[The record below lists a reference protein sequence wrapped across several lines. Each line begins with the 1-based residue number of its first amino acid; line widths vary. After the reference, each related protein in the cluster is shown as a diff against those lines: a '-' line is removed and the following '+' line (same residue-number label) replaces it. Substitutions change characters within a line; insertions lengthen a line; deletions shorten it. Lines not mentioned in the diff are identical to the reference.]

1 MKTRARLAGLLL
13 ILAMLLSACG
23 EQRREAEP
31 NIIDDK
37 YRNWYEVFVYSYY
50 DSDGDRTGDLAGLAE
65 KLDYISGLGMN
76 GIWLM
81 PIMPSPSYHKY
92 DVTDYYDIDPQYGTL
107 EDFSA
112 MLEKAHSLGID
123 VIIDLVVNHTS
134 SEHPWFT
141 SAKSDE
147 NSEYRDWYNWSDTQ
161 QDGYAKAG
169 DAYYE
174 CRFVNTMPD
183 LNLDNPEVRAE
194 IENILRFWLED
205 MGVDGFR
212 LDAVTSYYTG
222 NTEKNKEFLSWLG
235 DTARSIKPDCYIVGE
250 AWTDLYEIADYCE
263 AGIDSFFLFPVA
275 QRGGYIEE
283 ILGPDVKEPGRSY
296 GNVTALLEMRLP
308 EGTIPAP
315 FLGNHDTARAASML
329 GPDIEKQKM
338 AAGLL
343 AMMRGGTFVYYG
355 DEIGM
360 TGSATDPDKRLG
372 MYWTTLSEIT
382 HCPPGTTVAEY
393 VQPSVTEQLE
403 DPDSLLS
410 YYAAAMR
417 LRNENPE
424 IARGTSEVIDSGEGD
439 ICVIRRSWNGESC
452 VIVINPSENAHE
464 LDTEPLGLSGLLLA
478 GELCASG
485 SGVGFKGGVLQLPAY
500 SIAILRQS

>member
-1 MKTRARLAGLLL
+1 MKRTRAGLISLLL

-23 EQRREAEP
+23 EQRREPEL

-50 DSDGDRTGDLAGLAE
+50 DSDGDRIGDLTGLAE
-65 KLDYISGLGMN
+65 KLDYISDLGMN

-81 PIMPSPSYHKY
+81 PVMPSPSYHKY

-107 EDFSA
+107 ENFSA

-123 VIIDLVVNHTS
+123 VIIDLVLNHTS
-134 SEHPWFT
+134 NEHPWFI
-141 SAKSDE
+141 SAKSGED
-147 NSEYRDWYNWSDTQ
+147 SEYRDWYNWSDSP

-169 DAYYE
+169 DGYYE

-194 IENILRFWLED
+194 IENILCFWLED

-222 NTEKNKEFLSWLG
+222 NVEKNKEFITWLG
-235 DTARSIKPDCYIVGE
+235 DAARAISPDCYIVGE

-263 AGIDSFFLFPVA
+263 AGIDSFFLFPTA
-275 QRGGYIEE
+275 QKGGYIEE
-283 ILGPDVKEPGRSY
+283 ILGPDVKEPGKSY
-296 GNVTALLEMRLP
+296 GNVTKLLEQRLP
-308 EGTIPAP
+308 ENTIPAP
-315 FLGNHDTARAASML
+315 FLSNHDTARAASVI
-329 GPDIEKQKM
+329 GPDVEKQKM

-343 AMMRGGTFVYYG
+343 AMMRGGTYVYYG

-393 VQPSVTEQLE
+393 TQPSVTEQLE

-424 IARGTSEVIDSGEGD
+424 IARGESEVIDSGLGD
-439 ICVIRRSWNGESC
+439 VCVIRRTWKDESC
-452 VIVINPSENAHE
+452 VIVMNPSRNEHV
-464 LDTEPLGLSGLLLA
+464 LDLEPLGLGALWLT
-478 GELCASG
+478 GELSAAGGELS
-485 SGVGFKGGVLQLPAY
+485 FKGGKLELPAY
-500 SIAILRQS
+500 SIAILRS

>member
-1 MKTRARLAGLLL
+1 MRRSTRASALLL
-13 ILAMLLSACG
+13 ALCLLLSACG
-23 EQRREAEP
+23 QRRREP
-31 NIIDDK
+31 ELNVIDDK

-50 DSDGDRTGDLAGLAE
+50 DSDGDRIGDLDGLAE

-81 PIMPSPSYHKY
+81 PVMPSPSYHKY

-123 VIIDLVVNHTS
+123 VIIDLVLNHTS
-134 SEHPWFT
+134 NEHPWFL
-141 SAKSDE
+141 SAKAGED
-147 NSEYRDWYNWSDTQ
+147 SEYRNWYNWSDSP

-169 DAYYE
+169 GAYYE

-183 LNLDNPEVRAE
+183 LNLDEPEVRAE

-205 MGVDGFR
+205 IGVDGFR

-222 NTEKNKEFLSWLG
+222 SAEKNIAFLDWLG
-235 DTARSIKPDCYIVGE
+235 ETARGISPDCYLVGE

-263 AGIDSFFLFPVA
+263 ADIDSFFLFPVA
-275 QRGGYIEE
+275 QQGGYIEE
-283 ILGPDVKEPGRSY
+283 ILGPDVKEPGTSY
-296 GNVTALLEMRLP
+296 GNVTRLLEQRLP
-308 EGTIPAP
+308 QDTIPAP
-315 FLGNHDTARAASML
+315 FLGNHDTARAASFL
-329 GPDIEKQKM
+329 GPDVEKQKM

-343 AMMRGGTFVYYG
+343 AMMRGGTYVYYG

-360 TGSATDPDKRLG
+360 LGSATDPDKRLG
-372 MYWTTLSEIT
+372 VLWTTLSEVT
-382 HCPPGTTVAEY
+382 RCPPGTTVANY
-393 VQPSVTEQLE
+393 VQPSVAEQLE
-403 DPDSLLS
+403 DPDSLLN

-424 IARGTSEVIDSGEGD
+424 IARGESEVIDSGLGD
-439 ICVIRRSWNGESC
+439 VCMIRRSWNGQS
-452 VIVINPSENAHE
+452 VVLVVNPSKNEHALE
-464 LDTEPLGLSGLLLA
+464 LGPLGLSELYLT
-478 GELCASG
+478 GELCAGDGEVSLR
-485 SGVGFKGGVLQLPAY
+485 GGKLNLPAY
-500 SIAILRQS
+500 SIAVLRA

>member
-50 DSDGDRTGDLAGLAE
+50 DSDGDRIGDLTGLAE
-65 KLDYISGLGMN
+65 KLDYISDLGMN

-92 DVTDYYDIDPQYGTL
+92 DVTDYYDIDEQYGTL
-107 EDFSA
+107 GDFSA

-123 VIIDLVVNHTS
+123 VIIDLVLNHTS
-134 SEHPWFT
+134 NEHPWFQ
-141 SAKSDE
+141 SAKADE
-147 NSEYRDWYNWSDTQ
+147 NSEYRDWYNWTDSP

-169 DAYYE
+169 DSYYE
-174 CRFVNTMPD
+174 CRFVHTMPD

-194 IENILRFWLED
+194 IGRILEFWLID
-205 MGVDGFR
+205 MDVDGFR

-222 NTEKNKEFLSWLG
+222 NLEKNVEFLSWLG
-235 DTARSIKPDCYIVGE
+235 ETARSIKPDCYIVGE

-263 AGIDSFFLFPVA
+263 ADIDSFFLFPTA
-275 QRGGYIEE
+275 QKGGYIEE
-283 ILGPDVKEPGRSY
+283 ILGPDVKEPGTSY
-296 GNVTALLEMRLP
+296 GNVTKLLEQRLP
-308 EGTIPAP
+308 EDTIPAP
-315 FLGNHDTARAASML
+315 FLSNHDTARAASVL
-329 GPDIEKQKM
+329 GPDVEKQKM

-343 AMMRGGTFVYYG
+343 AMMRGGTYVYYG

-360 TGSATDPDKRLG
+360 LGSATDPDKRLG
-372 MYWTTLSEIT
+372 MLWTTLSEVT
-382 HCPPGTTVAEY
+382 HCPPGTTVATY
-393 VQPSVTEQLE
+393 TQPSVTEQLE
-403 DPDSLLS
+403 DPDSLLN

-439 ICVIRRSWNGESC
+439 VCVIRRTWNGESC
-452 VIVINPSENAHE
+452 VIVINPSRNEHS
-464 LDTEPLGLSGLLLA
+464 LDAQALGLSDLWLTGEISDA
-478 GELCASG
+478 GGELSFTG
-485 SGVGFKGGVLQLPAY
+485 KTLELPAY
-500 SIAILRQS
+500 SIAILRA

>member
-50 DSDGDRTGDLAGLAE
+50 DSDGDRIGDLAGLAE

-134 SEHPWFT
+134 SEHPWFQ
-141 SAKSDE
+141 SAKADE

-338 AAGLL
+338 AA
-343 AMMRGGTFVYYG
+343 ACW
-355 DEIGM
+355 
-360 TGSATDPDKRLG
+360 P
-372 MYWTTLSEIT
+372 
-382 HCPPGTTVAEY
+382 
-393 VQPSVTEQLE
+393 
-403 DPDSLLS
+403 
-410 YYAAAMR
+410 
-417 LRNENPE
+417 
-424 IARGTSEVIDSGEGD
+424 
-439 ICVIRRSWNGESC
+439 
-452 VIVINPSENAHE
+452 
-464 LDTEPLGLSGLLLA
+464 
-478 GELCASG
+478 
-485 SGVGFKGGVLQLPAY
+485 
-500 SIAILRQS
+500 

>member
-1 MKTRARLAGLLL
+1 MRRSTRASALLL
-13 ILAMLLSACG
+13 ALCLLLSACG
-23 EQRREAEP
+23 EQRREPEL
-31 NIIDDK
+31 NVMDDK

-50 DSDGDRTGDLAGLAE
+50 DSDGDRIGDLGGLAE
-65 KLDYISGLGMN
+65 KLDYISQLGMN

-123 VIIDLVVNHTS
+123 VIIDLVLNHTS
-134 SEHPWFT
+134 NEHPWFQ
-141 SAKSDE
+141 SAKAGED
-147 NSEYRDWYNWSDTQ
+147 SEYRDWYNWSDSP

-169 DAYYE
+169 EAYYE

-205 MGVDGFR
+205 VGVDGFR

-222 NTEKNKEFLSWLG
+222 SAEKNIAFLDWLG
-235 DTARSIKPDCYIVGE
+235 ETARGISPDCYLVGE

-263 AGIDSFFLFPVA
+263 ADIDSFFLFPVA
-275 QRGGYIEE
+275 QQGGYIEE
-283 ILGPDVKEPGRSY
+283 ILGPDVKEPGTSY
-296 GNVTALLEMRLP
+296 GNVTRLLEQRLP
-308 EGTIPAP
+308 QDTIPAP
-315 FLGNHDTARAASML
+315 FLGNHDTARAASFL
-329 GPDIEKQKM
+329 GPDVEKQKM

-343 AMMRGGTFVYYG
+343 AMMRGGTYVYYG

-360 TGSATDPDKRLG
+360 LGSATDPDKRLG
-372 MYWTTLSEIT
+372 VLWTTLSEVT
-382 HCPPGTTVAEY
+382 RCPPGTTVANY
-393 VQPSVTEQLE
+393 VQPSVAEQLE
-403 DPDSLLS
+403 DPDSLLN

-424 IARGTSEVIDSGEGD
+424 IARGESEVIDSGLGD
-439 ICVIRRSWNGESC
+439 VCMIRRSWNGQS
-452 VIVINPSENAHE
+452 VVLVVNPSKNEHALE
-464 LDTEPLGLSGLLLA
+464 LGPLGLSELYLT
-478 GELCASG
+478 GELCAGDGEVSLR
-485 SGVGFKGGVLQLPAY
+485 GGKLNLPAY
-500 SIAILRQS
+500 SIAVLRA